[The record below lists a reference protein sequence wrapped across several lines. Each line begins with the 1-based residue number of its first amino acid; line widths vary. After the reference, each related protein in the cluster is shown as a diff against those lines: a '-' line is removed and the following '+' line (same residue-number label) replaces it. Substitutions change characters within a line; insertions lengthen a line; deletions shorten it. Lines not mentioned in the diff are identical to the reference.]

1 MIIKSYD
8 LKNNLEKKVN
18 IYLLYGQN
26 TDLIDEVINKDIRK
40 SFPNNFYNYEETEV
54 LSDKNNFKESIFN
67 KSFFE
72 KEKLIII
79 NRVTEKI
86 LDLIK
91 EIVEKKDGDLKI
103 ILKSNVLEKKSK
115 LRNFFEKSN
124 DLIIVPFYEDNY
136 QTLLYLTQNFFRQ
149 NKIKISTQNINY
161 ILEKTKGSRK
171 NLRNELEKIK
181 NFSLNKKQIE
191 FDDLIKITSSAENYK
206 ISELTDQCLAKNRNK
221 TINILNENIS
231 STDDNI
237 LILKSFLY
245 KLKRLKKLKEELEK
259 KKNQDQALASYKPP
273 IFWKDKDI
281 IKKQLNT
288 LSIADIKVFLK
299 RVNELE
305 LLIKKN
311 TNLSN
316 EITNN
321 FIFETINDTNSL
333 T

>member
-8 LKNNLEKKVN
+8 LKNNLKKEVN

-26 TDLIDEVINKDIRK
+26 TDLIDEIINKDIKK
-40 SFPNNFYNYEETEV
+40 SFSDNFYNYEETEI
-54 LSDKNNFKESIFN
+54 LSDKDNFKESIFN

-79 NRVTEKI
+79 NRATDKI

-91 EIVEKKDGDLKI
+91 DIVEKKDSDLKI
-103 ILKSNVLEKKSK
+103 ILKSNILEKKSK
-115 LRNFFEKSN
+115 LRNFFEKN
-124 DLIIVPFYEDNY
+124 NNLIIAPFYEDNY
-136 QTLLYLTQNFFRQ
+136 QTLLYLTQNFLRE

-161 ILEKTKGSRK
+161 ILEKAKGSRK
-171 NLRNELEKIK
+171 NLRNELDKIK
-181 NFSLNKKQIE
+181 SFSLSKKLIE
-191 FDDLIKITSSAENYK
+191 FDDLLKITSSAENYK

-231 STDDNI
+231 SIDDNI

-245 KLKRLKKLKEELEK
+245 KLKRLKKLKEEIEN

-288 LSIADIKVFLK
+288 LSITDIKIFIK
-299 RVNELE
+299 KVNELE

-311 TNLSN
+311 ASLSN

-321 FIFETINDTNSL
+321 FIFETIND
-333 T
+333 

>member
-8 LKNNLEKKVN
+8 LKNNLKKDVN

-26 TDLIDEVINKDIRK
+26 TDLIDEIINKDIKK
-40 SFPNNFYNYEETEV
+40 SFSNNFYNYEETEI
-54 LSDKNNFKESIFN
+54 LSDIDNFKESIFN

-79 NRVTEKI
+79 NRATDKI

-91 EIVEKKDGDLKI
+91 DIVEKKDSDLKI
-103 ILKSNVLEKKSK
+103 ILKSNILEKKSK
-115 LRNFFEKSN
+115 LRNFFEKN
-124 DLIIVPFYEDNY
+124 NNLIIVPFYEDNY
-136 QTLLYLTQNFFRQ
+136 QTLLYLTQNFLRE

-171 NLRNELEKIK
+171 NLRNELDKIK
-181 NFSLNKKQIE
+181 SFSLNKKLIE

-231 STDDNI
+231 SIDDNI

-245 KLKRLKKLKEELEK
+245 KLKRLKKLKEEIEN
-259 KKNQDQALASYKPP
+259 KKNQDEALASYKPP

-288 LSIADIKVFLK
+288 LSITDIKIFIK
-299 RVNELE
+299 KVNKLE

-311 TNLSN
+311 ASLSN

-321 FIFETINDTNSL
+321 FIFETIND
-333 T
+333 